1 MRRFFAVLL
10 ALIFL
15 TSLFF
20 ITGCAEKETPKP
32 VEKEAVEVEPTE
44 EEEVK
49 EEEEEIEEE
58 EEEKEEKQE
67 ETGK

>member
-32 VEKEAVEVEPTE
+32 VEKEAAEVEPT

-49 EEEEEIEEE
+49 EEEEEIEVKEEKEE
-58 EEEKEEKQE
+58 EEEKEE
-67 ETGK
+67 

>member
-1 MRRFFAVLL
+1 MRRVFAVLL

-32 VEKEAVEVEPTE
+32 VEKEAAEVEPTE

-49 EEEEEIEEE
+49 EEEEEIEVK
-58 EEEKEEKQE
+58 EEKEEKQE
-67 ETGK
+67 ETEK